1 MEQEISRD
9 KKGQFSFKSES
20 PRKTRSLRATDR
32 QWKLIQDKAESLN
45 MSVGDYLEFVV
56 LQDDDYQ
63 LERLKQKSVDIV
75 FDDKIRGKDRGFVKR
90 LFAELLDVE
99 TSYYPK
105 YKKDYLKQRVMH
117 GEDKQ

>member
-20 PRKTRSLRATDR
+20 KRKTRSLRATDR

-56 LQDDDYQ
+56 LQDSDYQ
-63 LERLKQKSVDIV
+63 LERLKQKSIDIV
-75 FDDKIRGKDRGFVKR
+75 FDDKIRSKDRGFVKR
-90 LFAELLDVE
+90 LFAELFGVE

-117 GEDKQ
+117 GEDER